1 MSELQELKQ
10 IKAIVDSLIESK
22 TKKTK
27 TVKKSHTKKAAKKKP
42 PEMFSWEW
50 WMAT

>member
-27 TVKKSHTKKAAKKKP
+27 TVKKSSNKKAAKKKP

-50 WMAT
+50 WMTT